1 MGPLL
6 FTIYTSKLFDI
17 IAKHLPRAH
26 SFADDTQLY
35 VSFSPKEVDGQS
47 SAIIAM
53 ERCTIDIKKWMAE
66 DKLLL
71 NDAKTEFLVI
81 ETRQQLSMIN
91 INSIKIG
98 DADIV
103 PESPI
108 RYLGAWFD
116 STLSM
121 EAHVTKTCSTGFYYL
136 YNLKRIRRYLSREN
150 VETLINAFISCRLD
164 YCNSLMYGLPAY
176 QLAKLQRVQNAA
188 ARLIF

>member
-1 MGPLL
+1 
-6 FTIYTSKLFDI
+6 
-17 IAKHLPRAH
+17 
-26 SFADDTQLY
+26 
-35 VSFSPKEVDGQS
+35 
-47 SAIIAM
+47 
-53 ERCTIDIKKWMAE
+53 MAE

-81 ETRQQLSMIN
+81 GTRQQLSMIN

-98 DADIV
+98 DADVV

-108 RYLGAWFD
+108 RNLGAWFD

-136 YNLKRIRRYLSREN
+136 YNFKRIRRYLSREN
-150 VETLINAFISCRLD
+150 MKTLIHAFISCRLD

-188 ARLIF
+188 ARLIFNESKFCHITLLLHSLHWLPIKYRIDFKILLLTF